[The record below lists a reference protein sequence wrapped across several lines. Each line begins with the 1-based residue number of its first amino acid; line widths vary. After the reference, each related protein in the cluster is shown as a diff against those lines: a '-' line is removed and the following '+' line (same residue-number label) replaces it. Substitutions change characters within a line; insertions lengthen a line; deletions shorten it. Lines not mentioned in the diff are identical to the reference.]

1 MSKRSLC
8 AVITAAVCAV
18 LSACTEAPAEPVSES
33 STAESAS
40 ITASAE
46 KENTSPDEV
55 TTADENTTPDEMTA
69 EEAVLTEIEE
79 FITEDTEHTL
89 TASQTFVKA
98 DDENGFYFMLKPDHE
113 LSDKDTAVGLY
124 DSDDTLI
131 TDMTDDGTGIYS
143 CYFKPDTDG
152 WKTFNVYALYDGQKS
167 NTVRVRTYTDEI
179 LTEDSED
186 FKKIVDEFSDISEKY
201 TNLFGEYSDEN
212 KVKAFSEAC
221 ALAEKLYN
229 EERVIELRI
238 SPENSSITLKALNGT
253 TYVFATEKMT

>member
-55 TTADENTTPDEMTA
+55 TTADEMTA